1 MTGSVYFISGIDTG
15 IGKTYT
21 TGYLAKLWNEQ
32 GQKTITQKLVQ
43 TGNVDVS
50 EDIEQHRKIMGMGW
64 FPEDDSKLTM
74 PEIFSYPASPH
85 LATKID
91 GREIDFAKIERATQ
105 QLAEKYEVVL
115 LEGAGGLM
123 VPLTIDLL
131 SIDYIAAKQLPVIL
145 VSSGRLGSINHTIL
159 SLEALKSRGLELY
172 ALAYK
177 TKTLQLPQTQRK
189 IEITRR
195 KNGSTTS
202 KATMCCFAGSAFDI
216 EKVIKRHF
224 HTNHITFALINV
236 ERI

>member
-1 MTGSVYFISGIDTG
+1 MTGFVYFISGIDTG

-32 GQKTITQKLVQ
+32 GRKTITQKLIQ
-43 TGNVDVS
+43 TGNVDIS
-50 EDIEQHRKIMGMGW
+50 EDIQQHREIMGMGW
-64 FPEDDSKLTM
+64 FPEDETKLTM

-91 GREIDFAKIERATQ
+91 GREIDFKKIDQATQ
-105 QLAEKYEVVL
+105 QLAEKYDVVL

-131 SIDYIAAKQLPVIL
+131 SIDYIAEKKLPVIL

-172 ALAYK
+172 ALAYN
-177 TKTLQLPQTQRK
+177 LNDESQDEL
-189 IEITRR
+189 I
-195 KNGSTTS
+195 S
-202 KATMCCFAGSAFDI
+202 KDTAEYLKGYLEKYFPKALWIDI
-216 EKVIKRHF
+216 PVLK
-224 HTNHITFALINV
+224 
-236 ERI
+236 